1 MFSIIEVYVIHLV
14 STKQTWQLM
23 PSGRITRGPE
33 GAWPPERP
41 GGPRETSDFRGYKE
55 ASKRPPEIDAP
66 CQLRDKL
73 INHARF

>member
-23 PSGRITRGPE
+23 PSGRVTRGPE

-41 GGPRETSDFRGYKE
+41 GGPRETSDFIGYKE
-55 ASKRPPEIDAP
+55 AP
-66 CQLRDKL
+66 
-73 INHARF
+73 